1 MEGADFGNEHSFNL
15 ATDKVVEID
24 GVPSNVFS
32 PVVVVNETSRTIT
45 LTMDYNEGAG
55 IYNWAKMT
63 IRGLSSPKVMSIIET
78 TDGVTETSRKNYYE
92 CITIKWEVIYGFG
105 LNNKLKARVVIA
117 YGFWENA

>member
-24 GVPSNVFS
+24 GVPSNGFS

-92 CITIKWEVIYGFG
+92 CITIKWEAIYGFG